1 MVVKMDKSQ
10 GVRTGESSSNPEL
23 KLDKELVLTVY
34 GSEHEDILLT
44 ISEILHRF
52 KGTFLSNNFHR
63 VGLQFTG
70 LMKIAINHMYLKPFI
85 SCLDSLAS
93 YSVRFD
99 TQIIT
104 NKQSDQINE
113 QMRFEFEAWGAD
125 SSEFRLEFLKCL
137 NRYRLVVESVQ
148 DSIKVGVN
156 GEPQTSSRITVAT
169 DYVVDETELQEEVYQ
184 IGKSTGMTVL
194 LLNQDLGEDGELG
207 SFQEA
212 I

>member
-1 MVVKMDKSQ
+1 MDTNS
-10 GVRTGESSSNPEL
+10 GL
-23 KLDKELVLTVY
+23 KLDKELILTVY
-34 GSEHEDILLT
+34 GSEHDDILLT

-52 KGTFLSNNFHR
+52 KGTFLSNHFHR

-99 TQIIT
+99 TQIIGAE
-104 NKQSDQINE
+104 QSQRINE

-125 SSEFRLEFLKCL
+125 SSEFRLKFLKCL
-137 NRYRLVVESVQ
+137 NRHRLVVESIQ
-148 DSIKVGVN
+148 DNIKLDAN
-156 GEPQTSSRITVAT
+156 GKSQTSSNITVAT
-169 DYVVDETELQEEVYQ
+169 EYVVDETELQEEVYELA
-184 IGKSTGMTVL
+184 KETGMTVL
-194 LLNQDLGEDGELG
+194 LLNQEIGEGGD
-207 SFQEA
+207 SDSYQEA